1 MRGWHD
7 MFTGIIEEIGHV
19 QQIERGGRAA
29 LVVRCRTVLGGT
41 RIGDSIA
48 VNGVCL
54 TVASLEHGSFTA
66 NVQPVTARQSNLGG
80 LRAGDTVNLERSL
93 AAGQRMGGH
102 YVQGHVDGV
111 GQVVSSS
118 GEGGSVVIQIAAPAD
133 LLRYVVER
141 GYVAMDGASLT
152 VVRLRPAGFDVSL
165 VYHTQQTITLP
176 TKRAGT
182 HVNIEVDVIGKYV
195 ERLIGR
201 TSGDG
206 VSLDL
211 LRRSGFA

>member
-1 MRGWHD
+1 
-7 MFTGIIEEIGHV
+7 MFTGIVEEIGQV
-19 QQIERGGRAA
+19 QRIERGGRSA
-29 LVVRCRTVLGGT
+29 LVVGCATVLGDT

-54 TVASLEHGSFTA
+54 TVASLGHGSFTA

-80 LRAGDTVNLERSL
+80 LRPGDPVNLERSL

-102 YVQGHVDGV
+102 YVQGHVDGT
-111 GQVVSSS
+111 GQVVSTT
-118 GEGGSVVIQIAAPAD
+118 GEGGSVVIRIAAPAD
-133 LLRYVVER
+133 VLRYVVER
-141 GYVAMDGASLT
+141 GYVSIDGASLT

-176 TKRAGT
+176 ARPAGA

-195 ERLIGR
+195 ERLVGQ
-201 TSGDG
+201 SAGGG

-211 LRRSGFA
+211 LRRNGFA